1 MTDLEEP
8 IPEDSV
14 GSNPTPTDVEEPI
27 PEDSLGSNPTP
38 IGIRYT
44 DTTLTLSRTEC
55 CEKQSKVIVHDC
67 TGQALPG
74 ELIAVMGPSGCG
86 KTSLLNMLNGKC
98 HRSTW
103 TGKITVNTHDFD
115 PSNWGDR
122 SVFVEQRDTV
132 LTYYTPRET
141 LTFAAELQQD
151 LSIKDRDA
159 LVNRML
165 EDFDIAHVAD
175 TYCGDQTNVKGLS
188 GGQIKRVCICRELMA
203 DGMFITMDE
212 PTSGLDF
219 QTALETVQY
228 LRHYC
233 DKYNKTIMMS
243 IHQPGYHLSQLIDR
257 YVFLKDGALVFD
269 GTLDEMNAIL
279 PTEEGEPVLDKMQRI
294 ICEDDEES
302 LAKIESM
309 KEIAKEKSANLP
321 DESMPS
327 EKIPEN
333 MVYETG
339 CCGEFKLL
347 FIREWVLAWRNKAT
361 FFIPYILPIGLASIT
376 AIPFYQI
383 GQEDFVLAIWATAT
397 GVFVPIFSALVSMAL
412 AITSEIYLAQKEV
425 ESGTYHIYNWY
436 FSKLLKVLVEWF
448 LCGTIAA
455 VIVYYLLAFRMDF
468 SLYWAVFIL
477 VGVVTISTGAFFAVV
492 TKVFFTA
499 IALQLAI
506 VFATL
511 FTFGL
516 EAWWAFLIFFHNGA
530 FMILQEAEF
539 LAQEAAGV
547 KPDNP
552 IGGELGGIM
561 ELALNNL
568 PGLRA
573 TFEQSLIDAHRS
585 DRWAYND
592 YYWGA
597 LGVCI
602 IIFQA
607 IAITVLVCTSRKQYT

>member
-1 MTDLEEP
+1 M
-8 IPEDSV
+8 
-14 GSNPTPTDVEEPI
+14 TDVEEPI

-55 CEKQSKVIVHDC
+55 CEKQSKVIVQDC
-67 TGQALPG
+67 SGQALPG

-151 LSIKDRDA
+151 LSKKDRDA

-228 LRHYC
+228 LRKYC

-279 PTEEGEPVLDKMQRI
+279 PTEQGEPVLDKMQRI

-309 KEIAKEKSANLP
+309 KEMAKEKSANLP
-321 DESMPS
+321 DENMPS

-339 CCGEFKLL
+339 CCGEFTLL

-361 FFIPYILPIGLASIT
+361 FFIPYILPIGLACIT

-383 GQEDFVLAIWATAT
+383 GQEDFVFAIWATAT

-412 AITSEIYLAQKEV
+412 SITSEIYLAQKEV

-436 FSKLLKVLVEWF
+436 FSKLLKVSVEWV
-448 LCGTIAA
+448 LCGTISA
-455 VIVYYLLAFRMDF
+455 VITYYLLAFRMSL
-468 SLYWAVFIL
+468 SLYWGVFIL
-477 VGVVTISTGAFFAVV
+477 VGFVTISTGAFFAVI

-530 FMILQEAEF
+530 FMILQEGEY
-539 LAQEAAGV
+539 LAQVAAGA

-552 IGGELGGIM
+552 IGGELGGIL

-573 TFEQSLIDAHRS
+573 TFEQSLIDSHRNGKW
-585 DRWAYND
+585 DYNS

-597 LGVCI
+597 IGFSI
-602 IIFQA
+602 FIFQV
-607 IAITVLVCTSRKQYT
+607 IAITVLVCTSRKQYK